1 MRAIG
6 SIQRTVGDL
15 KSGSKKTRAVDADWI
30 HLEAVDSVP
39 NKRAVVIGAGISG
52 LTTAY
57 RLRTLAA
64 DRGVTLE
71 VIVLEAS
78 GRSGGILETFVA
90 DGFTMERGPDS
101 LITDKPWALEL
112 CNELGMGDEM
122 MPTRR
127 QPRGSFI
134 VSRGRLCR
142 VPDGLHLMAPA
153 RIGPFAASPLMSW
166 SGKLRALC
174 DLVIPA
180 RRHESG
186 DSDESLASFVRRRLG
201 QEALDRLAQPMVGG
215 IYTADPEKLSLAA
228 TMPRFIEMERKS
240 GSVIRGLMK
249 ARRQSG
255 VSAQGPRYDLFVAP
269 RGGIEAIVTRLV
281 EKLGPRT
288 IRTRA
293 RVDRIRPTS
302 PAAQTEAGTACG
314 WEIDMGDETLHA
326 DGVCMTTPA
335 YVAASLVGE
344 TDDGLA
350 RELEAIEY
358 SSAVTVNLVYPR
370 DAIPHAL
377 DGFGFVV
384 PAIENRDIL
393 ACTFS
398 SVKYESRAP
407 DGKVLLRAFVGGAMA
422 PEKFELDD
430 REILLVVK
438 RELRDLLGV
447 TREPE
452 QSLITRWPRSMPQYH
467 VGHMAR
473 IDRIEAS
480 IASHHGLEIAGNAYR
495 GTGIPDCIRN
505 ANEAATRLF
514 AQMFE
519 GIDR

>member
-1 MRAIG
+1 MNAG
-6 SIQRTVGDL
+6 
-15 KSGSKKTRAVDADWI
+15 
-30 HLEAVDSVP
+30 P

-57 RLRTLAA
+57 RLRALAA
-64 DRGVTLE
+64 DQGVALD
-71 VIVLEAS
+71 VIVLEAAE
-78 GRSGGILETFVA
+78 RSGGVIETFVA

-112 CNELGMGDEM
+112 CEELEMADEI

-127 QPRGSFI
+127 EPRGSFI
-134 VSRGRLCR
+134 VSRDKLCP
-142 VPDGLHLMAPA
+142 VPEGLHLMAPA

-180 RRHESG
+180 RRYGSD

-201 QEALDRLAQPMVGG
+201 REALDRLAQPMVGG

-228 TMPRFIEMERKS
+228 TMPRFIEMEQKF
-240 GSVIRGLMK
+240 GSVIRGLMA
-249 ARRQSG
+249 ARRKSG
-255 VSAQGPRYDLFVAP
+255 ASAQGPRYDLFVAP
-269 RGGIEAIVTRLV
+269 RGGIEAIVARLI
-281 EKLGPRT
+281 EKLGPQT

-293 RVDRIRPTS
+293 RVDRIQPTRPAT
-302 PAAQTEAGTACG
+302 QTEAAEHRS
-314 WEIDMGDETLHA
+314 WEIGIGDETLYA
-326 DGVCMTTPA
+326 DGVCLTAPA
-335 YVAASLVGE
+335 YVAASLLDE

-350 RELEAIEY
+350 RELETVEY

-398 SVKYESRAP
+398 SVKYEGRAP
-407 DGKVLLRAFVGGAMA
+407 DDKVLLRAYIGGAMA

-430 REILLVVK
+430 RDILAAVK
-438 RELRDLLGV
+438 RELGELIGV

-452 QSLITRWPRSMPQYH
+452 QALITRLARSMPQYH

-473 IDRIEAS
+473 VDRIEETV
-480 IASHHGLEIAGNAYR
+480 ASHHGLELAGNAYR
-495 GTGIPDCIRN
+495 GTGIPDCVRY

-514 AQMFE
+514 AQLFAS
-519 GIDR
+519 DDD